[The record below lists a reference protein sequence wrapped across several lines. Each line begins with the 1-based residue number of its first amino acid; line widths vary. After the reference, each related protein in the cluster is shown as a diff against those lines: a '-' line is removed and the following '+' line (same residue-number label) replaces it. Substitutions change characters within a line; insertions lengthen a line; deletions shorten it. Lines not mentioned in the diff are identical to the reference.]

1 MSAQGG
7 APQEL
12 LPQEN
17 EDEAD
22 PVFSSDSSQL
32 AFGDVGGRRAIK
44 LVDLKTRRVSSV
56 PGSEGLFSPRWSP
69 DGRYL
74 AALSQDSLKL
84 TFFNFKDQRW
94 SEPITEGAVIGF
106 PTWSRDSMYLY
117 LDEGGAD
124 PTFRRV
130 KVGAAGSEVLF
141 SLKGIPRSF
150 SYMVGE
156 WSGLT
161 PDGFPLFTRDISAEE
176 IYALDVELP

>member
-1 MSAQGG
+1 
-7 APQEL
+7 
-12 LPQEN
+12 
-17 EDEAD
+17 
-22 PVFSSDSSQL
+22 
-32 AFGDVGGRRAIK
+32 
-44 LVDLKTRRVSSV
+44 
-56 PGSEGLFSPRWSP
+56 
-69 DGRYL
+69 
-74 AALSQDSLKL
+74 
-84 TFFNFKDQRW
+84 
-94 SEPITEGAVIGF
+94 
-106 PTWSRDSMYLY
+106 MYLY
-117 LDEGGAD
+117 FDEGGAD